1 MAGLSFYTS
10 EKTLREAFEPFGE
23 LVEGLLLYC
32 RKLYSF
38 IHLVA
43 SEILIHWT
51 DLSITVKIIMDRISK
66 RSKGYA
72 FIEYTTEEA
81 GGAAL
86 KAMNGQVGD
95 KIRFAT
101 ANVFEAG
108 RIFIHLSKLTVMLLF
123 ADNKRLDD
131 SCWCC

>member
-1 MAGLSFYTS
+1 
-10 EKTLREAFEPFGE
+10 
-23 LVEGLLLYC
+23 
-32 RKLYSF
+32 
-38 IHLVA
+38 
-43 SEILIHWT
+43 
-51 DLSITVKIIMDRISK
+51 VKIIMDRISK

-86 KAMNGQVGD
+86 KAMNGQVSD
-95 KIRFAT
+95 KNRFAT

-108 RIFIHLSKLTVMLLF
+108 RIFIHLLKLTVMLLF

-131 SCWCC
+131 SC